1 MAVKLA
7 ENNYGKSRVRLVHV
21 TRRDDRHDLK
31 DLTVGIQLE
40 GDFETAH
47 TAGDNRKVLPT
58 DTMKNTVYVMARK
71 HPPKEIEDFA
81 QRLVAHFLERNP
93 QVSQARVEIQESLW
107 ERVPKEGR
115 PHPSAFLATAEKRT
129 TEVTGTRSRVS
140 IQSGLRDLV
149 LLKTSGS
156 GFEEFLRDEY
166 TTLKDTGDRILS
178 TAVRAR
184 WLYGPGAVAFGECWL
199 GVRRTLVETFADHPS
214 RSVQHTLYAM
224 GEAVLKLFPVIT
236 EIGISMPNRHCL
248 PVDLSPFQL
257 ENRNDIFVPVD
268 EPHGLIE
275 AVLKRT

>member
-1 MAVKLA
+1 MAVRLA
-7 ENNYGKSRVRLVHV
+7 KNNYGKSRVRLVHV
-21 TRRDDRHDLK
+21 TRGKDRHDLK

-71 HPPKEIEDFA
+71 HPPEEIEDFA

-93 QVSQARVEIQESLW
+93 QVSQARVEIKESLW

-115 PHPSAFLATAEKRT
+115 PHPSAFLATSEKRT

-140 IQSGLRDLV
+140 IQSGLEDLV
-149 LLKTSGS
+149 LLRTSGS
-156 GFEEFLRDEY
+156 AFEDFLRDDY
-166 TTLKDTGDRILS
+166 TTLKDAGDRILY
-178 TAVRAR
+178 TAVRVR
-184 WLYGPGAVAFGECWL
+184 WLYESADVSFGETWQS
-199 GVRRTLVETFADHPS
+199 VRETLVGIFADHPS
-214 RSVQHTLYAM
+214 KSVQHTLYAM
-224 GEAVLKLFPVIT
+224 GEAVLNRFPAIA
-236 EIGISMPNRHCL
+236 EISISMPNRHCL

-275 AVLKRT
+275 ATLKRT